1 MSDVFEAKEMINQWH
16 TDYYHPISLKLYDW
30 AVEDMLRL
38 MEVEPDATV
47 LAGGCGPGMHS
58 TRIAKSGHPVV
69 GIEFSNSMLEQA
81 RRPRVSPTR
90 SNSIRRI

>member
-1 MSDVFEAKEMINQWH
+1 MINQWH

-58 TRIAKSGHPVV
+58 IRIAKSGYPGV
-69 GIEFSNSMLEQA
+69 GSIQ
-81 RRPRVSPTR
+81 RRPNGCSTPWSRRTEL
-90 SNSIRRI
+90 NSAVTAS